1 VGQADMSKATVMR
14 ISKAINYNN
23 MCRAQITVMATLVF
37 MIVISFV
44 TTCVNAATMSGYN
57 TVIKQAC
64 SLSEESVFTAY
75 SNDMLRQFDIFA
87 LKKSDIINDKVNQ
100 YIKTS
105 INTHSKDIQLV
116 NAQYDEYRYMT
127 DNGGYGVEEQIV
139 RYMQSGGYIDV
150 IRDYNSVKD
159 GIKQSDSVSKV
170 SSDIVEVKDTAQESW
185 IDMKQLINVCDNIGD
200 KEDELQQYAKQ
211 LVNTVNTLK
220 EEELTQD
227 ELDNTKKDIAENV
240 EEIRDAADEI
250 KDMSYKIYDIID
262 TYEGH
267 MTDTTQQIS
276 ASYEALERH
285 KEELGDTV
293 YSAMKDDI
301 NNMESGGE
309 EQNGSPV
316 DVVEAAVDNDISVL
330 DELLKKSDIN
340 IRQEESIDNIINM
353 SENVQRLCGEL
364 KVREVADRYREYID
378 EDDSKPDINVLTR
391 IYKLFKEGITG
402 LVIDTDISD
411 KTIEYD
417 NLADSVVIGT
427 ACDDISNLSI
437 RSALVNEY
445 IISRFQNYT
454 DYIDSEN
461 KGTKDILSE
470 DRLLDYETE
479 YILCGGKSDKDNLC
493 EVITKLSHIREGVN
507 LLYLITDSQKKNECF
522 TLAVQILG
530 YTGNMVLIKAAQY
543 LIMTLWAYAE
553 SIVELRGLYSGE
565 SISIIKNAGNWE
577 TDINGL
583 INLGRE
589 NISSSSV
596 QWLKN
601 AGKTRKGTVQPDDKE
616 TDEILSLDYSGYL
629 RILLLMQNGTT
640 RNARVMS
647 AMELVMVALG
657 HNDFRMKDYI
667 YEADGTATF
676 AYVKNGQQYTQKLS
690 YSYVS

>member
-1 VGQADMSKATVMR
+1 MSKATVMR

-44 TTCVNAATMSGYN
+44 TTCVNAAAMSGYN

-64 SLSEESVFTAY
+64 SLSDESVFTAY

-276 ASYEALERH
+276 ASYEALKRH

-301 NNMESGGE
+301 NNMESCGE

-316 DVVEAAVDNDISVL
+316 DVVEATVDNDISVL

-353 SENVQRLCGEL
+353 SGNVQRLCGEL

-378 EDDSKPDINVLTR
+378 EDDSKPDINLLTR

-417 NLADSVVIGT
+417 NLADSVVTGT

-470 DRLLDYETE
+470 DRFLDYETE

-493 EVITKLSHIREGVN
+493 EVITKLSHIREGAN

-589 NISSSSV
+589 NISSGSV

-601 AGKTRKGTVQPDDKE
+601 AGKNRKGTVQPDDKE
-616 TDEILSLDYSGYL
+616 TDEILSLDYAGYL

>member
-1 VGQADMSKATVMR
+1 MSKATVMR

-44 TTCVNAATMSGYN
+44 TTCVNAAAMSGYN

-64 SLSEESVFTAY
+64 SLSDESVFTAY

-159 GIKQSDSVSKV
+159 GIKQSDNVSKV

-301 NNMESGGE
+301 NNMESCGE

-340 IRQEESIDNIINM
+340 IRQDESIDNIINM
-353 SENVQRLCGEL
+353 SGNVQRLCGEL

-378 EDDSKPDINVLTR
+378 EDDSKPDINLLTR

-417 NLADSVVIGT
+417 NLADRVVTGT

-493 EVITKLSHIREGVN
+493 EVITKLSHIREGAN

-522 TLAVQILG
+522 TLAVQLLG

-565 SISIIKNAGNWE
+565 SISIIKNAGDWE

-589 NISSSSV
+589 NISSGSV

-601 AGKTRKGTVQPDDKE
+601 AGKNRKGTVQPDDKE
-616 TDEILSLDYSGYL
+616 ADEILSLDYAGYL

>member
-1 VGQADMSKATVMR
+1 MSKATVMR

-44 TTCVNAATMSGYN
+44 TTCVNAAAMSGYN

-64 SLSEESVFTAY
+64 SLSDESVFTAY

-116 NAQYDEYRYMT
+116 NAQYDGYRYMT

-170 SSDIVEVKDTAQESW
+170 FSDIVEVKDTAQESW

-220 EEELTQD
+220 KEELTQD

-285 KEELGDTV
+285 KEELGYTV

-301 NNMESGGE
+301 NNMESCGE

-353 SENVQRLCGEL
+353 SGNVQRLCGEL

-378 EDDSKPDINVLTR
+378 EDDSKPDINLLTR

-417 NLADSVVIGT
+417 NLADSVVTGT

-493 EVITKLSHIREGVN
+493 EVITKLSHIREGAN

-565 SISIIKNAGNWE
+565 SISIIKNAGDWE

-589 NISSSSV
+589 NISSGSV

-601 AGKTRKGTVQPDDKE
+601 AGKNRKGTVQPDDKE
-616 TDEILSLDYSGYL
+616 TDEILSLDYAGYL

>member
-1 VGQADMSKATVMR
+1 MSKATVMR

-44 TTCVNAATMSGYN
+44 TTCVNAAAMSGYN

-64 SLSEESVFTAY
+64 SLSDESVFTAY

-276 ASYEALERH
+276 ASYEALKRH

-301 NNMESGGE
+301 NNMESCGE

-340 IRQEESIDNIINM
+340 IRQEESIDNIVNM
-353 SENVQRLCGEL
+353 SGNVQRLCGEL

-417 NLADSVVIGT
+417 NLADSVVTGT

-493 EVITKLSHIREGVN
+493 EVITKLSHIREGAN

-589 NISSSSV
+589 NISSGSV

-601 AGKTRKGTVQPDDKE
+601 AGKNRKGTVQPDDKE
-616 TDEILSLDYSGYL
+616 TDEILSFDYAGYL

>member
-1 VGQADMSKATVMR
+1 MSKATVMR

-44 TTCVNAATMSGYN
+44 TTCVNAAAMSGYN

-64 SLSEESVFTAY
+64 SLSDESVFTAY

-301 NNMESGGE
+301 NNIESCSE

-340 IRQEESIDNIINM
+340 IRQDESIDNIINM

-378 EDDSKPDINVLTR
+378 EDDSKPDINLLTR

-417 NLADSVVIGT
+417 NLADSVVTGT

-493 EVITKLSHIREGVN
+493 EVITKLSHIREGAN

-522 TLAVQILG
+522 TLAVQLLG

-589 NISSSSV
+589 NISSGSV

-601 AGKTRKGTVQPDDKE
+601 AGKNRKGTVQPDDKE
-616 TDEILSLDYSGYL
+616 TDEILSLDYAGYL

>member
-1 VGQADMSKATVMR
+1 MSKATVMR

-44 TTCVNAATMSGYN
+44 TTCVNAAAMSGYN

-64 SLSEESVFTAY
+64 SLSDESVFTAY

-185 IDMKQLINVCDNIGD
+185 TDMKQLINVCDNIGD

-353 SENVQRLCGEL
+353 SGNVQRLCGEL

-417 NLADSVVIGT
+417 NLADSVVTGT

-493 EVITKLSHIREGVN
+493 EVITKLSHIREGAN

-522 TLAVQILG
+522 TLAVQLLG

-589 NISSSSV
+589 NISSGSV

-601 AGKTRKGTVQPDDKE
+601 AGKNRKGTVQPDDKE
-616 TDEILSLDYSGYL
+616 TDEILSLDYAGYL

>member
-1 VGQADMSKATVMR
+1 MSKATVMR

-44 TTCVNAATMSGYN
+44 TTCVNAAAMSGYN

-64 SLSEESVFTAY
+64 SLSDESVFTAY

-276 ASYEALERH
+276 ASYEALKRH

-301 NNMESGGE
+301 NNMESCGE

-316 DVVEAAVDNDISVL
+316 DVVEATVDNDISVL

-353 SENVQRLCGEL
+353 SGNVQRLCGEL

-378 EDDSKPDINVLTR
+378 EDDSKPDINLLTR

-417 NLADSVVIGT
+417 NLADSVVTGT

-493 EVITKLSHIREGVN
+493 EVITKLSHIREGAN

-565 SISIIKNAGNWE
+565 SISIIKNAGDWE

-583 INLGRE
+583 INLVRE
-589 NISSSSV
+589 NISSGSV

-601 AGKTRKGTVQPDDKE
+601 AGKNRKGTVQPDDKE
-616 TDEILSLDYSGYL
+616 TDEILSLDYAGYL

>member
-1 VGQADMSKATVMR
+1 MSKATVMR

-44 TTCVNAATMSGYN
+44 TTCVNAAAMSGYN

-64 SLSEESVFTAY
+64 SLSDESVFTAY

-105 INTHSKDIQLV
+105 INTHSKDIKLV
-116 NAQYDEYRYMT
+116 NAQYDGYRYMT

-276 ASYEALERH
+276 ASYEALKRH

-301 NNMESGGE
+301 NNMESCGE

-340 IRQEESIDNIINM
+340 IRQDESIDNIINM

-417 NLADSVVIGT
+417 NLADSVVTGT

-493 EVITKLSHIREGVN
+493 EVITKLSHIREGAN

-589 NISSSSV
+589 NISSGSV

-601 AGKTRKGTVQPDDKE
+601 AGKNRKGTVQPDDKE
-616 TDEILSLDYSGYL
+616 TDEILSLDYAGYL

>member
-1 VGQADMSKATVMR
+1 MSKATVMR

-44 TTCVNAATMSGYN
+44 TTCVNAAAMSGYN

-64 SLSEESVFTAY
+64 SLSDESVFTAY

-301 NNMESGGE
+301 NNIESCSE

-340 IRQEESIDNIINM
+340 IRQDESIDNIINM

-378 EDDSKPDINVLTR
+378 EDDSKPDINLLTR

-417 NLADSVVIGT
+417 NLADSVVTGT

-493 EVITKLSHIREGVN
+493 EVITKLSHIREGAN

-601 AGKTRKGTVQPDDKE
+601 AGKNRKGTVQPDDKE
-616 TDEILSLDYSGYL
+616 TDEILSLDYAGYL

>member
-1 VGQADMSKATVMR
+1 MSKATVMR

-44 TTCVNAATMSGYN
+44 TTCVNAAAMSGYN

-64 SLSEESVFTAY
+64 SLSDESVFTAY

-227 ELDNTKKDIAENV
+227 ELDNTKKDIAKNV

-309 EQNGSPV
+309 QQNGSPV
-316 DVVEAAVDNDISVL
+316 DVVEAAVDNDISAL

-364 KVREVADRYREYID
+364 KVREVAYRYREYID

-417 NLADSVVIGT
+417 NLADSVVTGT

-461 KGTKDILSE
+461 KGTNDILSE

-493 EVITKLSHIREGVN
+493 EVITKLSHIREGAN

-589 NISSSSV
+589 NISSGSV

-601 AGKTRKGTVQPDDKE
+601 AGKNRKGTVQPDDKE
-616 TDEILSLDYSGYL
+616 TDEILSLDYAGYL

>member
-1 VGQADMSKATVMR
+1 MSKATVMR

-44 TTCVNAATMSGYN
+44 TTCVKAAAMSGYN

-64 SLSEESVFTAY
+64 SLSDESVFTAY
-75 SNDMLRQFDIFA
+75 SNDMLRQFDIFT

-170 SSDIVEVKDTAQESW
+170 FSDIVEVKETAQESW

-301 NNMESGGE
+301 NNIESCSE

-340 IRQEESIDNIINM
+340 IRQDESIDNIINM

-378 EDDSKPDINVLTR
+378 EDDSKPDINLLTR

-417 NLADSVVIGT
+417 NLADSVVTGT

-493 EVITKLSHIREGVN
+493 EVITKLSHIREGAN

-565 SISIIKNAGNWE
+565 SISIIKNAGDWE

-589 NISSSSV
+589 NISSGSV

-601 AGKTRKGTVQPDDKE
+601 AGKNRKGTVQPDDKE
-616 TDEILSLDYSGYL
+616 TDEILSLDYAGYL

>member
-1 VGQADMSKATVMR
+1 MSKATVMR

-44 TTCVNAATMSGYN
+44 TTCVNAAAMSGYN

-64 SLSEESVFTAY
+64 SLSDESVFTAY
-75 SNDMLRQFDIFA
+75 SNDMLRRFDIFA

-185 IDMKQLINVCDNIGD
+185 IDMKQLINVFDNIGD

-227 ELDNTKKDIAENV
+227 ELDNTQKDIAENV

-353 SENVQRLCGEL
+353 SGNVQRLCGEL

-417 NLADSVVIGT
+417 NLADSVVTGT

-493 EVITKLSHIREGVN
+493 EVITKLSHIREGAN

-589 NISSSSV
+589 NISSGSV

-601 AGKTRKGTVQPDDKE
+601 AGKNRKGTVQPDDKE
-616 TDEILSLDYSGYL
+616 TDEILSLDYAGYL

>member
-1 VGQADMSKATVMR
+1 MSKATVMR

-44 TTCVNAATMSGYN
+44 TTCVNAAAMSGYN

-64 SLSEESVFTAY
+64 SLSDESVFTAY

-116 NAQYDEYRYMT
+116 NAQYDGYRYMT

-170 SSDIVEVKDTAQESW
+170 FSDIVEVKDTAQESW

-220 EEELTQD
+220 KEELTQD

-276 ASYEALERH
+276 ASYEALKRH
-285 KEELGDTV
+285 KEELGYTV

-301 NNMESGGE
+301 NNMESCGE

-316 DVVEAAVDNDISVL
+316 DVVEATVDNDISVL

-340 IRQEESIDNIINM
+340 IRQDESIDNIINM

-378 EDDSKPDINVLTR
+378 EDDSKQDINVLTR

-417 NLADSVVIGT
+417 NLADSVVTGT
-427 ACDDISNLSI
+427 ACDVISNLSI

-493 EVITKLSHIREGVN
+493 EVITKLSHIREGAN

-565 SISIIKNAGNWE
+565 SISIIKNAGDWE

-589 NISSSSV
+589 NISSGSV

-601 AGKTRKGTVQPDDKE
+601 AGKNRKGTVQPDDKE
-616 TDEILSLDYSGYL
+616 TDEILSLDYAGYL

>member
-1 VGQADMSKATVMR
+1 MSKAIVMR

-44 TTCVNAATMSGYN
+44 TTCVNAAAMSGYN

-64 SLSEESVFTAY
+64 SLSDESVFTAY

-220 EEELTQD
+220 KEELTQD

-301 NNMESGGE
+301 NNMESGGD

-316 DVVEAAVDNDISVL
+316 YVVEAAVDNDISVL

-417 NLADSVVIGT
+417 NLADSVVTGT

-493 EVITKLSHIREGVN
+493 EVITKLSHIREGAN

-522 TLAVQILG
+522 TLAVQLLG

-589 NISSSSV
+589 NISSGSV

-601 AGKTRKGTVQPDDKE
+601 SGKNRKGTVQPDDKE
-616 TDEILSLDYSGYL
+616 TDEILSLDYAGYL

-667 YEADGTATF
+667 YEADGTASF

>member
-1 VGQADMSKATVMR
+1 MSKATVMR

-44 TTCVNAATMSGYN
+44 TTCVNAAAMSGYN

-64 SLSEESVFTAY
+64 SLSDESVFTAY

-276 ASYEALERH
+276 ASYEALKRH

-301 NNMESGGE
+301 NNMESCGE

-353 SENVQRLCGEL
+353 SGNVQRLCGEL

-378 EDDSKPDINVLTR
+378 EDDSKPDINLLTR

-417 NLADSVVIGT
+417 NLADSVVTGT

-493 EVITKLSHIREGVN
+493 EVITKLSHIREGAN

-565 SISIIKNAGNWE
+565 SISIIKNAGDWE

-589 NISSSSV
+589 NISSGSV

-601 AGKTRKGTVQPDDKE
+601 AGKNRKGTVQPDDKE
-616 TDEILSLDYSGYL
+616 TDEILSLDYVGYL

>member
-1 VGQADMSKATVMR
+1 MSKATVMR

-44 TTCVNAATMSGYN
+44 TTCVNAAAMSGYN

-64 SLSEESVFTAY
+64 SLSDESVFTAY

-276 ASYEALERH
+276 ASYEALKRH

-301 NNMESGGE
+301 NNMESCGE

-330 DELLKKSDIN
+330 DELLKTSDIN

-353 SENVQRLCGEL
+353 SGNVQRLCGEL

-417 NLADSVVIGT
+417 NLADSVVTGT

-493 EVITKLSHIREGVN
+493 EVITKLSHIREGAN

-589 NISSSSV
+589 NISSGSV

-601 AGKTRKGTVQPDDKE
+601 AGKNRKGTVQPDDKE
-616 TDEILSLDYSGYL
+616 TDEILSLDYAGYL

>member
-1 VGQADMSKATVMR
+1 MSKATVMR

-44 TTCVNAATMSGYN
+44 TTCVNAAAMSGYN

-64 SLSEESVFTAY
+64 SLSDESVFTAY

-301 NNMESGGE
+301 NNMESCGE

-353 SENVQRLCGEL
+353 SGNVQRLCGEL

-378 EDDSKPDINVLTR
+378 EDDSKPDINLLTR

-417 NLADSVVIGT
+417 NLADSVVTGT

-493 EVITKLSHIREGVN
+493 EVITKLSHIREGAN

-565 SISIIKNAGNWE
+565 SISIIKNAGDWE

-589 NISSSSV
+589 NISSGSV

-601 AGKTRKGTVQPDDKE
+601 AGKNRKGTVQPDDKE
-616 TDEILSLDYSGYL
+616 TDEILSLDYAGYL

-667 YEADGTATF
+667 YEADGTSTF

>member
-1 VGQADMSKATVMR
+1 MSKATVMR

-44 TTCVNAATMSGYN
+44 TTCVNAAAMSGYN

-64 SLSEESVFTAY
+64 SLSDESVFTAY

-301 NNMESGGE
+301 NNMESGGD

-316 DVVEAAVDNDISVL
+316 DVVEAAVDNDISAL

-340 IRQEESIDNIINM
+340 IRQDESIDNIINM
-353 SENVQRLCGEL
+353 SGNVQRLCGEL

-378 EDDSKPDINVLTR
+378 EDDSKPDINLLTR

-417 NLADSVVIGT
+417 NLADSVVTGT

-493 EVITKLSHIREGVN
+493 EVITKLSHIREGAN

-565 SISIIKNAGNWE
+565 SISIIKNAGDWE

-589 NISSSSV
+589 NISSGSV

-601 AGKTRKGTVQPDDKE
+601 AGKNRKGTVQPDDKE
-616 TDEILSLDYSGYL
+616 TDEILSLDYAGYL

>member
-1 VGQADMSKATVMR
+1 MSKATVMR

-44 TTCVNAATMSGYN
+44 TTCVNAAAMSGYN

-64 SLSEESVFTAY
+64 SLSDESVFTAY

-200 KEDELQQYAKQ
+200 EEDELQQYAKQ

-276 ASYEALERH
+276 ASYEALKRH

-301 NNMESGGE
+301 NNMESGGD

-417 NLADSVVIGT
+417 NLADSVVTGT

-493 EVITKLSHIREGVN
+493 EVITKLSYIREGAN

-522 TLAVQILG
+522 TLAVQLLG

-589 NISSSSV
+589 NISSGSV

-601 AGKTRKGTVQPDDKE
+601 AGKNRKGTVQPDDKE
-616 TDEILSLDYSGYL
+616 TDEILSLDYAGYL

>member
-1 VGQADMSKATVMR
+1 MSKATVMR

-44 TTCVNAATMSGYN
+44 TTCVNAAAMSGYN

-64 SLSEESVFTAY
+64 SLSDESVFTAY

-116 NAQYDEYRYMT
+116 NAQYDGYRYMT

-170 SSDIVEVKDTAQESW
+170 FSDIVEVKDTAQESW

-276 ASYEALERH
+276 ASYEALKRH

-301 NNMESGGE
+301 NNMESCGE

-340 IRQEESIDNIINM
+340 IRQDESIDNIINM
-353 SENVQRLCGEL
+353 SGNVQRLCGEL

-378 EDDSKPDINVLTR
+378 EDDSKPDINLLTR

-417 NLADSVVIGT
+417 NLADRVVTGT

-493 EVITKLSHIREGVN
+493 EVITKLSHIREGAN

-522 TLAVQILG
+522 TLAVQLLG

-565 SISIIKNAGNWE
+565 SISIIKNAGDWE

-589 NISSSSV
+589 NISSGSV

-601 AGKTRKGTVQPDDKE
+601 AGKNRKGTVQPDDKE
-616 TDEILSLDYSGYL
+616 ADEILSLDYAGYL

>member
-1 VGQADMSKATVMR
+1 MSKATVMR

-44 TTCVNAATMSGYN
+44 TTCVNAAAMSGYN

-64 SLSEESVFTAY
+64 SLSDESVFTAY

-116 NAQYDEYRYMT
+116 NAQYDGYRYMT

-170 SSDIVEVKDTAQESW
+170 FSDIVEVKDTAQESW

-220 EEELTQD
+220 KEELTQD

-276 ASYEALERH
+276 ASYEALKRH
-285 KEELGDTV
+285 KEELGYTV

-301 NNMESGGE
+301 NNMESCGE

-340 IRQEESIDNIINM
+340 IRQDESIDNIINM

-378 EDDSKPDINVLTR
+378 EDDSKQDINVLTR

-417 NLADSVVIGT
+417 NLADSVVTGT

-493 EVITKLSHIREGVN
+493 EVITKLSHIREGAN

-565 SISIIKNAGNWE
+565 SISIIKNAGDWE

-589 NISSSSV
+589 NISSGSV

-601 AGKTRKGTVQPDDKE
+601 AGKNRKGTVQPDDKE
-616 TDEILSLDYSGYL
+616 TDEILSLDYAGYL

>member
-1 VGQADMSKATVMR
+1 MSKATVMR

-64 SLSEESVFTAY
+64 SLSDESVFTAY
-75 SNDMLRQFDIFA
+75 SNDMLRRFDIFA

-185 IDMKQLINVCDNIGD
+185 IDMKQLINVFDNIGD

-227 ELDNTKKDIAENV
+227 ELDNTQKDIAENV

-316 DVVEAAVDNDISVL
+316 DVVEAAIDNDISVL

-417 NLADSVVIGT
+417 NLADSVVTGT

-493 EVITKLSHIREGVN
+493 EVITKLSHIREGAN

-589 NISSSSV
+589 NISSGSV

-601 AGKTRKGTVQPDDKE
+601 AGKNRKGTVQPDDKE
-616 TDEILSLDYSGYL
+616 TDEILSLDYAGYL

-676 AYVKNGQQYTQKLS
+676 DYVKNGQQYTQKLS

>member
-1 VGQADMSKATVMR
+1 MSKATVMR

-44 TTCVNAATMSGYN
+44 TTCVNAAAMSGYN
-57 TVIKQAC
+57 TVIKQTC
-64 SLSEESVFTAY
+64 SLSDESVFTAY

-139 RYMQSGGYIDV
+139 LYMQSGGYIDV

-301 NNMESGGE
+301 NNMESGGD

-316 DVVEAAVDNDISVL
+316 DVVEAAVDNDISAL

-340 IRQEESIDNIINM
+340 IRQDESIDNIINM
-353 SENVQRLCGEL
+353 SGNVQRLCGEL

-417 NLADSVVIGT
+417 NLADSVVTGT

-493 EVITKLSHIREGVN
+493 EVITKLSHIREGAN

-589 NISSSSV
+589 NISSGSV

-601 AGKTRKGTVQPDDKE
+601 AGKNRKGTVQPDDKE
-616 TDEILSLDYSGYL
+616 TDEILSLDYAGYL

>member
-1 VGQADMSKATVMR
+1 MSKATVMR

-44 TTCVNAATMSGYN
+44 TTCVNAAAMSGYN

-64 SLSEESVFTAY
+64 SLSDESVFTAY

-301 NNMESGGE
+301 NNMESGGD

-316 DVVEAAVDNDISVL
+316 DVVEAAVDNDISAL

-340 IRQEESIDNIINM
+340 IRQDESIDNIINM

-378 EDDSKPDINVLTR
+378 EDDSKPDINLLTR

-417 NLADSVVIGT
+417 NLADSVVTGT

-493 EVITKLSHIREGVN
+493 EVITKLSHIREGAN

-522 TLAVQILG
+522 TLAVQLLG

-589 NISSSSV
+589 NISSGSV

-601 AGKTRKGTVQPDDKE
+601 AGKNRKGTVQPDDKE
-616 TDEILSLDYSGYL
+616 TDEILSLDYAGYL

>member
-1 VGQADMSKATVMR
+1 MSKATVMR

-44 TTCVNAATMSGYN
+44 TTCVNAAAMSGYN
-57 TVIKQAC
+57 TVIKQVC
-64 SLSEESVFTAY
+64 SLSDESVFTAY

-87 LKKSDIINDKVNQ
+87 LKKSDIINNKVNQ

-170 SSDIVEVKDTAQESW
+170 SSDIVEVNDTAQESW

-301 NNMESGGE
+301 NNMESCGE

-340 IRQEESIDNIINM
+340 IRQDESIDNIINM

-402 LVIDTDISD
+402 LVIDTYISD

-417 NLADSVVIGT
+417 NLADSVVTGT

-493 EVITKLSHIREGVN
+493 EVITKLSHIREGAN

-522 TLAVQILG
+522 TLAVQLLG

-589 NISSSSV
+589 NISSGSV

-601 AGKTRKGTVQPDDKE
+601 AGKNRKGTVQPDDKE
-616 TDEILSLDYSGYL
+616 TDEILSLDYAGYL

>member
-1 VGQADMSKATVMR
+1 MSKATVMR

-44 TTCVNAATMSGYN
+44 TTCVNAAAMSGYN

-64 SLSEESVFTAY
+64 SLSDESVFTAY

-301 NNMESGGE
+301 NNMESCGE

-340 IRQEESIDNIINM
+340 IRQDESIDNIINM

-417 NLADSVVIGT
+417 NLADSVVTGT

-493 EVITKLSHIREGVN
+493 EVITKLSHIREGAN

-589 NISSSSV
+589 NISSGSV

-601 AGKTRKGTVQPDDKE
+601 AGKNRKGTVQPDDKE
-616 TDEILSLDYSGYL
+616 TDEILSLDYAGYL

-667 YEADGTATF
+667 YEADGTASF

>member
-1 VGQADMSKATVMR
+1 MSKATVMR

-44 TTCVNAATMSGYN
+44 TTCVNAAAMSGYN

-64 SLSEESVFTAY
+64 SLSDESVFTAY
-75 SNDMLRQFDIFA
+75 SNDMLRRFDIFA

-220 EEELTQD
+220 KEELTQD

-301 NNMESGGE
+301 NNIESCSE

-340 IRQEESIDNIINM
+340 IRQDESIDNIINM

-378 EDDSKPDINVLTR
+378 EDDSKPDINLLTR

-417 NLADSVVIGT
+417 NLADSVVTGT

-493 EVITKLSHIREGVN
+493 EVITKLSHIREGAN

-522 TLAVQILG
+522 TLAVQLLG

-589 NISSSSV
+589 NISSGSV

-601 AGKTRKGTVQPDDKE
+601 AGKNRKGTVQPDDKE
-616 TDEILSLDYSGYL
+616 TDEILSLDYAGYL

>member
-1 VGQADMSKATVMR
+1 MSKATVMR

-44 TTCVNAATMSGYN
+44 TTCVNAAAMSGYN

-64 SLSEESVFTAY
+64 SLSDESVFTAY
-75 SNDMLRQFDIFA
+75 SNDMLRRFDIFA

-411 KTIEYD
+411 KMIEYD
-417 NLADSVVIGT
+417 NLADSVVTGT

-493 EVITKLSHIREGVN
+493 EVITKLSHIREGAN

-601 AGKTRKGTVQPDDKE
+601 AGKNRKGTVQPDDKE
-616 TDEILSLDYSGYL
+616 TDEILSLDYAGYL

>member
-1 VGQADMSKATVMR
+1 MSKATVMR

-44 TTCVNAATMSGYN
+44 TTCVNAVAMSGYN

-64 SLSEESVFTAY
+64 SLSDESVFTAY

-309 EQNGSPV
+309 EQNGAPV

-378 EDDSKPDINVLTR
+378 EDDSKPDINLLTR

-417 NLADSVVIGT
+417 NLADSVVTGT

-493 EVITKLSHIREGVN
+493 EVITKLSHIREGAN

-583 INLGRE
+583 INPGRE
-589 NISSSSV
+589 NISSGSV

-601 AGKTRKGTVQPDDKE
+601 AGKNRKGTVQQDDKE
-616 TDEILSLDYSGYL
+616 TDEILSLDYAGYL

>member
-1 VGQADMSKATVMR
+1 MSKATVMR

-44 TTCVNAATMSGYN
+44 TTCVNAAAMSGYN

-64 SLSEESVFTAY
+64 SLSDESVFTAY

-276 ASYEALERH
+276 VSYEALKRH

-293 YSAMKDDI
+293 YSEMKDDI
-301 NNMESGGE
+301 NNMESCGE

-340 IRQEESIDNIINM
+340 IRQDESIDNIINM

-364 KVREVADRYREYID
+364 KVREVADRYCEYID

-417 NLADSVVIGT
+417 NLADSVVTGT

-493 EVITKLSHIREGVN
+493 EVITKLSHIREGAN

-589 NISSSSV
+589 NISSGSV

-601 AGKTRKGTVQPDDKE
+601 AGKNRKGTVQPDDKE
-616 TDEILSLDYSGYL
+616 TDEILSLDYAGYL

-647 AMELVMVALG
+647 AMELVMAALG

>member
-1 VGQADMSKATVMR
+1 MSKATVMR

-44 TTCVNAATMSGYN
+44 TTCVNAAAMSGYN

-240 EEIRDAADEI
+240 EEIREAADEI

-262 TYEGH
+262 AYEGH

-340 IRQEESIDNIINM
+340 IRQDESIDNIINM

-417 NLADSVVIGT
+417 NLADSIVTGT

-493 EVITKLSHIREGVN
+493 EVITKLSHIREGAN
-507 LLYLITDSQKKNECF
+507 ILYLITDSQKKNECF

-565 SISIIKNAGNWE
+565 SISIIKNAGDWE

-583 INLGRE
+583 INPGRE
-589 NISSSSV
+589 NISSGSV

-601 AGKTRKGTVQPDDKE
+601 AGKNRKGTVQPDDKE
-616 TDEILSLDYSGYL
+616 TDEILSLDYAGYL

-676 AYVKNGQQYTQKLS
+676 AYVKSGQQYTQKLS

>member
-1 VGQADMSKATVMR
+1 MSKATVMR

-44 TTCVNAATMSGYN
+44 TTCVNAAAMSGYN
-57 TVIKQAC
+57 TVIKQTC
-64 SLSEESVFTAY
+64 SLSDESVFTAY

-353 SENVQRLCGEL
+353 SGNVQRLCGEL

-391 IYKLFKEGITG
+391 IYKLFKEGIAG

-417 NLADSVVIGT
+417 NLADSVVTGT

-493 EVITKLSHIREGVN
+493 EVITKLSHIREGAN

-522 TLAVQILG
+522 TLAVQLLG

-565 SISIIKNAGNWE
+565 SISIIKNAGDWE

-589 NISSSSV
+589 NISSGSV

-601 AGKTRKGTVQPDDKE
+601 SGKNRKGTVQPDDKE
-616 TDEILSLDYSGYL
+616 TDEILSLDYAGYL

>member
-1 VGQADMSKATVMR
+1 MSKATVMR

-44 TTCVNAATMSGYN
+44 TTCVNAAAMSGYN

-64 SLSEESVFTAY
+64 SLSDESVFTAY

-276 ASYEALERH
+276 ASYEALKRH

-301 NNMESGGE
+301 NNMESCGE

-340 IRQEESIDNIINM
+340 IRQEESTDNIINM
-353 SENVQRLCGEL
+353 SGNVQRLCGEL

-378 EDDSKPDINVLTR
+378 EDDSKPDINLLTR

-417 NLADSVVIGT
+417 NLADRVVTGT

-493 EVITKLSHIREGVN
+493 EVITKLSHIREGAN

-522 TLAVQILG
+522 TLAVQLLG

-565 SISIIKNAGNWE
+565 SISIIKNAGDWE

-589 NISSSSV
+589 NISSGSV

-601 AGKTRKGTVQPDDKE
+601 AGKNRKGTVQPDDKE
-616 TDEILSLDYSGYL
+616 ADEILSLDYAGYL

>member
-1 VGQADMSKATVMR
+1 MSKATVMR

-44 TTCVNAATMSGYN
+44 TTCVNAAAMSGYN

-64 SLSEESVFTAY
+64 SLSDESVFTAY

-87 LKKSDIINDKVNQ
+87 LIKSDIINDKVNQ

-276 ASYEALERH
+276 ASYEALKRH

-301 NNMESGGE
+301 NNMESCGE

-340 IRQEESIDNIINM
+340 IRQEESTDNIINM
-353 SENVQRLCGEL
+353 SGNVQRLCGEL

-378 EDDSKPDINVLTR
+378 EDDSKPDINLLTR

-417 NLADSVVIGT
+417 NLADSVVTGT

-470 DRLLDYETE
+470 DKLLDYETE

-493 EVITKLSHIREGVN
+493 EVITKLSHIREGAN

-565 SISIIKNAGNWE
+565 SISIIKNAGDWE

-589 NISSSSV
+589 NISSGSV

-601 AGKTRKGTVQPDDKE
+601 AGKNRKGTVQPDDKE
-616 TDEILSLDYSGYL
+616 TDEILSLDYAGYL

>member
-1 VGQADMSKATVMR
+1 MSKATVMR

-44 TTCVNAATMSGYN
+44 TTCVNAAAMSGYN

-64 SLSEESVFTAY
+64 SLSDESVFTAY

-116 NAQYDEYRYMT
+116 NAQYDGYRYMT

-170 SSDIVEVKDTAQESW
+170 FSDIVEVKDTAQESW
-185 IDMKQLINVCDNIGD
+185 IDNIGD

-220 EEELTQD
+220 KEELTQD

-285 KEELGDTV
+285 KEELGYTV

-301 NNMESGGE
+301 NNMESCGE

-340 IRQEESIDNIINM
+340 IRQDESIDNIINM

-378 EDDSKPDINVLTR
+378 EDDSKQDINVLTR

-417 NLADSVVIGT
+417 NLADSVVTGT

-493 EVITKLSHIREGVN
+493 EVITKLSHIREGAN

-565 SISIIKNAGNWE
+565 SISIIKNAGDWE

-589 NISSSSV
+589 NISSGSV

-601 AGKTRKGTVQPDDKE
+601 AGKNRKGTVQPDDKE
-616 TDEILSLDYSGYL
+616 TDEILSLDYAGYL

>member
-1 VGQADMSKATVMR
+1 
-14 ISKAINYNN
+14 
-23 MCRAQITVMATLVF
+23 
-37 MIVISFV
+37 
-44 TTCVNAATMSGYN
+44 
-57 TVIKQAC
+57 
-64 SLSEESVFTAY
+64 
-75 SNDMLRQFDIFA
+75 
-87 LKKSDIINDKVNQ
+87 
-100 YIKTS
+100 
-105 INTHSKDIQLV
+105 
-116 NAQYDEYRYMT
+116 
-127 DNGGYGVEEQIV
+127 
-139 RYMQSGGYIDV
+139 
-150 IRDYNSVKD
+150 
-159 GIKQSDSVSKV
+159 
-170 SSDIVEVKDTAQESW
+170 
-185 IDMKQLINVCDNIGD
+185 
-200 KEDELQQYAKQ
+200 
-211 LVNTVNTLK
+211 
-220 EEELTQD
+220 
-227 ELDNTKKDIAENV
+227 
-240 EEIRDAADEI
+240 
-250 KDMSYKIYDIID
+250 MSYKIYDIID

-301 NNMESGGE
+301 NNMESGGD

-316 DVVEAAVDNDISVL
+316 DVVEAAVDNDISAL

-340 IRQEESIDNIINM
+340 IRQDESIDNIINM
-353 SENVQRLCGEL
+353 SGNVQRLCGEL

-417 NLADSVVIGT
+417 NLADSVVTGT

-493 EVITKLSHIREGVN
+493 EVITKLSHIREGAN

-589 NISSSSV
+589 NISSGSV

-601 AGKTRKGTVQPDDKE
+601 AGKNRKGTVQPDDKE
-616 TDEILSLDYSGYL
+616 TDEILSLDYAGYL

-647 AMELVMVALG
+647 AMELVMVAFG

-676 AYVKNGQQYTQKLS
+676 VYVKMDSSTHRSCHIHMYHKISASLCADIQSGIKRKEKDKT
-690 YSYVS
+690 

>member
-1 VGQADMSKATVMR
+1 MSKATVMR

-37 MIVISFV
+37 MIIISFV
-44 TTCVNAATMSGYN
+44 TTCVNAAAMSGYN

-64 SLSEESVFTAY
+64 SLSDESVFTAY

-340 IRQEESIDNIINM
+340 IRQDESIDNIINM

-378 EDDSKPDINVLTR
+378 EDDSKQDINVLTR

-417 NLADSVVIGT
+417 NLADSVVIGM

-493 EVITKLSHIREGVN
+493 EVITKLSHIREGAN

-565 SISIIKNAGNWE
+565 SISIIKNAGDWE

-589 NISSSSV
+589 NISSGSV

-601 AGKTRKGTVQPDDKE
+601 AGKNRKGTVQPDDKE
-616 TDEILSLDYSGYL
+616 TDEILSLDYAGYL

>member
-1 VGQADMSKATVMR
+1 MSKATVMR

-44 TTCVNAATMSGYN
+44 TTCVNAAAMSGYN
-57 TVIKQAC
+57 TVIKQTC
-64 SLSEESVFTAY
+64 SLSDESVFTAY

-353 SENVQRLCGEL
+353 SGNVQRLCGEL

-417 NLADSVVIGT
+417 NLADSVVTGT

-493 EVITKLSHIREGVN
+493 EVITKLSHIREGAN

-589 NISSSSV
+589 NISSGSV

-601 AGKTRKGTVQPDDKE
+601 AGKNRKGTVQPDDKE
-616 TDEILSLDYSGYL
+616 TDEILSLDYAGYL

>member
-1 VGQADMSKATVMR
+1 MSKATVMR

-44 TTCVNAATMSGYN
+44 TTCVNAAAMSGYN

-64 SLSEESVFTAY
+64 SLSDESVFTAY

-276 ASYEALERH
+276 ASYEALKRH

-301 NNMESGGE
+301 NNMESCGE

-340 IRQEESIDNIINM
+340 IRQDESIDNIINM
-353 SENVQRLCGEL
+353 SGNVQRLCGEL

-378 EDDSKPDINVLTR
+378 EDDSKPDINLLTR

-417 NLADSVVIGT
+417 NLADRVVTGT

-493 EVITKLSHIREGVN
+493 EVITKLSHIREGAN

-522 TLAVQILG
+522 TLAVQLLG

-565 SISIIKNAGNWE
+565 SISIIKNAGDWE

-589 NISSSSV
+589 NISSGSV

-601 AGKTRKGTVQPDDKE
+601 AGKNRKGTVQPDDKE
-616 TDEILSLDYSGYL
+616 ADEILSLDYAGYL

>member
-1 VGQADMSKATVMR
+1 MSKATVMR

-44 TTCVNAATMSGYN
+44 TTCVNAAAMSGYN

-64 SLSEESVFTAY
+64 SLSDESVFTAY

-87 LKKSDIINDKVNQ
+87 LKKSDIINDKVNK

-220 EEELTQD
+220 KEELTQD

-309 EQNGSPV
+309 EQNGAPV

-378 EDDSKPDINVLTR
+378 EDDSKPDINLLTR

-417 NLADSVVIGT
+417 NLADSVVTGT

-493 EVITKLSHIREGVN
+493 EVITKLSHIREGAN

-583 INLGRE
+583 INPGRE
-589 NISSSSV
+589 NISSGSV

-601 AGKTRKGTVQPDDKE
+601 AGKNRKGTVQPDDKE
-616 TDEILSLDYSGYL
+616 TDEILSLDYAGYL

-667 YEADGTATF
+667 YEADGAATF